1 MVKNRSRPI
10 YMVFAILREIPQK
23 YAGFSLKITKDREN
37 YHLQSSRFTQMV
49 KREIFFALN
58 SHKF

>member
-1 MVKNRSRPI
+1 MI
-10 YMVFAILREIPQK
+10 FAILREITQK

-37 YHLQSSRFTQMV
+37 YYLQSSRFTKMV